1 MESKLKI
8 IGKRLFVFMMSCLML
23 FGMTPITG
31 QTFAETQHN
40 NVFTEIKLTD
50 SDLTTPVG
58 SADYNKRMQ
67 LVAKFALPNNQVHKG
82 DTTVLPIPNELE
94 IYKKETFQIKNDN
107 DEVIANAVTD
117 PDSKTITMTYTD
129 YVDSHSDIT
138 GSLHVTV
145 IVDSSVV
152 KKPQTLH
159 LKIEIPHGQTFDLGT
174 LNYTGIQSDNPDE
187 EITKWSFFD
196 KDDPTI
202 VHCRIRVNAKGGSY
216 QYIKVKDTLESES
229 VSYVKSSV
237 QVKKGKWELPAGG
250 GYYSLKNEVDV
261 TDQFPLQ
268 YDGNSFTVRFDNISG
283 EGYLIKYDVKLAYTP
298 TNQEIIK
305 NRIFAETN
313 NGKLIDDVVKALYQ
327 QSGGEANGYN
337 YTIKIHKESED
348 GKKLAGAV
356 FEVIRDSSHAKV
368 GEITTDSDGNG
379 SLGGLLKD
387 NYTIKEIKAPE
398 GYMPLTT
405 PIHVKPADFGADKA
419 VLKTVKNKSI
429 PKINICGEKTWDD
442 GNNQDH
448 KRPEKIIVNLLAG
461 GKPVKETE
469 VKAGADGKWKYCF
482 TDLPKYDSEGKEIT
496 YTVEE
501 APVEGYT
508 SKVDGFN
515 IKNSYKPEE
524 TSVKVTKKWE
534 DADNQDGKRPSSIKV
549 QLYGNDKK
557 VGEEVTLNEGNNRTH
572 TWEKLPKNAAGTPI
586 KYTVKEVGEV
596 DNYTTSYGEDSQGN
610 IIITN
615 KHVPEKTK
623 VEGQKTWSDND
634 NQDGKRPE
642 SITVNLLADGRKVKE
657 VKVTAATDWKYSFT
671 DLPKY
676 ENGRVIKYTVTEN
689 TVDDYNTEI
698 EGYDI
703 KNSYTP
709 EETSVTVTKRWNDSN
724 DKDRI
729 RPERIKVQ
737 LYANGEKKG
746 EAVELKAGSN
756 WSYTWNRL
764 PKKAKG
770 KDIKYTVKEEGSPS
784 GYTVS
789 VDDKDHGNIIIT
801 NSHTP
806 KEITRPKTGDAN
818 RFIAY
823 LAVMLISAAAVIGLL
838 VSRRRIRN

>member
-1 MESKLKI
+1 M
-8 IGKRLFVFMMSCLML
+8 
-23 FGMTPITG
+23 
-31 QTFAETQHN
+31 
-40 NVFTEIKLTD
+40 
-50 SDLTTPVG
+50 
-58 SADYNKRMQ
+58 
-67 LVAKFALPNNQVHKG
+67 
-82 DTTVLPIPNELE
+82 
-94 IYKKETFQIKNDN
+94 
-107 DEVIANAVTD
+107 
-117 PDSKTITMTYTD
+117 
-129 YVDSHSDIT
+129 
-138 GSLHVTV
+138 
-145 IVDSSVV
+145 
-152 KKPQTLH
+152 
-159 LKIEIPHGQTFDLGT
+159 
-174 LNYTGIQSDNPDE
+174 
-187 EITKWSFFD
+187 
-196 KDDPTI
+196 
-202 VHCRIRVNAKGGSY
+202 
-216 QYIKVKDTLESES
+216 
-229 VSYVKSSV
+229 
-237 QVKKGKWELPAGG
+237 
-250 GYYSLKNEVDV
+250 
-261 TDQFPLQ
+261 
-268 YDGNSFTVRFDNISG
+268 
-283 EGYLIKYDVKLAYTP
+283 
-298 TNQEIIK
+298 
-305 NRIFAETN
+305 
-313 NGKLIDDVVKALYQ
+313 
-327 QSGGEANGYN
+327 
-337 YTIKIHKESED
+337 
-348 GKKLAGAV
+348 
-356 FEVIRDSSHAKV
+356 
-368 GEITTDSDGNG
+368 
-379 SLGGLLKD
+379 
-387 NYTIKEIKAPE
+387 
-398 GYMPLTT
+398 
-405 PIHVKPADFGADKA
+405 
-419 VLKTVKNKSI
+419 
-429 PKINICGEKTWDD
+429 
-442 GNNQDH
+442 
-448 KRPEKIIVNLLAG
+448 
-461 GKPVKETE
+461 
-469 VKAGADGKWKYCF
+469 
-482 TDLPKYDSEGKEIT
+482 
-496 YTVEE
+496 
-501 APVEGYT
+501 EGYT

-557 VGEEVTLNEGNNRTH
+557 VGEEVTLNEGNSWTH
-572 TWEKLPKNAAGTPI
+572 TWAKLPKNAAGIPI

-657 VKVTAATDWKYSFT
+657 VKATAATDWKYSFT

-676 ENGRVIKYTVTEN
+676 ENGKMIKYTVTEN

-806 KEITRPKTGDAN
+806 KEITRPKTGDTN